1 MRANSRSSIR
11 WGVATA
17 VVALALGALAITD
30 KAALAD
36 GGGNGRLMA
45 VSQGVPP
52 DDAMS
57 EETVRPVSDFLD
69 DAKATATSQGFGDP
83 DDGNRIADD
92 SDVASVDGS
101 ANDGDAADADG
112 EFFDETF

>member
-17 VVALALGALAITD
+17 VVALALGALAITG

-45 VSQGVPP
+45 ANHRTLP

-57 EETVRPVSDFLD
+57 GEKVQPASD
-69 DAKATATSQGFGDP
+69 SRRRGEGDRDQP
-83 DDGNRIADD
+83 GPRRLR
-92 SDVASVDGS
+92 
-101 ANDGDAADADG
+101 
-112 EFFDETF
+112 

>member
-17 VVALALGALAITD
+17 VVALALGALAITG

-45 VSQGVPP
+45 ANQRTLS
-52 DDAMS
+52 DDAVS
-57 EETVRPVSDFLD
+57 EEKVQPASDLVD
-69 DAKATATSQGFGDP
+69 DAKATGP
-83 DDGNRIADD
+83 DDGNRIGDD

-101 ANDGDAADADG
+101 VNDGDADG

>member
-17 VVALALGALAITD
+17 VVALALGALAITGE
-30 KAALAD
+30 AALAD

-45 VSQGVPP
+45 ANQRALP
-52 DDAMS
+52 DDAMR
-57 EETVRPVSDFLD
+57 EEKVQPASDFV
-69 DAKATATSQGFGDP
+69 DAAMATETGEGLGDP
-83 DDGNRIADD
+83 DDGNRIGDD

-101 ANDGDAADADG
+101 ANDGEAAD
-112 EFFDETF
+112 EYFDETF

>member
-1 MRANSRSSIR
+1 MRPNSRSSIR

-17 VVALALGALAITD
+17 VVALALSALAITG

-45 VSQGVPP
+45 ANQRTLS
-52 DDAMS
+52 DDAVS
-57 EETVRPVSDFLD
+57 EEKVQPAPDLVD
-69 DAKATATSQGFGDP
+69 DAEATGLGDP
-83 DDGNRIADD
+83 DDGNRIGDD

-101 ANDGDAADADG
+101 VNDGDADG
-112 EFFDETF
+112 DFFDETF